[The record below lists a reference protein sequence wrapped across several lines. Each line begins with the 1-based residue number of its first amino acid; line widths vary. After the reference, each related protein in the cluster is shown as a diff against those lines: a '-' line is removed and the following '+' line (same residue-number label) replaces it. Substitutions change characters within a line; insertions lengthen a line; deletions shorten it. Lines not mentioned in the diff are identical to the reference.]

1 MSATPRLMR
10 RAGIALTALAL
21 ASTAAACSA
30 GGDAGSAGGS
40 TLTIDTS
47 FVIKSLDPGH
57 VYEATGNTA
66 VHAMYDTLLT
76 FHGADM
82 SKPQPDLATS
92 YQASADAK
100 TFTFHLRKDA
110 TFGNGDKLTADD
122 VVFSLNRLRNLK
134 ASPSVTVANLTASK
148 TDAYTVVVHAAK
160 ADPNVPVILTQPYT
174 GIVNSKLVKAK
185 GGTDGADAAKT
196 DSAQKYLDATSAGSG
211 PYLLDSFDASSQ
223 LVLKANPKYW
233 GAKPK
238 FSRVVLRNMDVQN
251 QKLTMSRAKGP
262 ELALDLSGKML
273 EGLPSSLRQSSA
285 DDTFYFLTLNAD
297 PKISKTTSNPAFVQ
311 AVRAAIDYRG
321 VARLFGGNASPAA
334 GVVPPA
340 FPGALPASEAQH
352 QDLAKAR
359 KLLAD
364 AGLHAPSVKLMYPS
378 ITYRGVDLGTIA
390 TKVQGDAKK
399 AGIRLTLDPQPLTSF
414 LNAQQS
420 GKVAMRFSP
429 QSLNY
434 PVAASLVNN
443 LAPGQGTAATTGW
456 TVARAD
462 KDVVAA
468 GKKVQATL
476 DPAAQQRALQD
487 WQRLLNQHS
496 PYIPMAYNSG
506 VVVAA
511 PTLSGAVY
519 APAGW
524 QVDIAAV
531 GTK

>member
-1 MSATPRLMR
+1 MSVTPRHAR
-10 RAGIALTALAL
+10 RVGATLVALAL
-21 ASTAAACSA
+21 ATAATACTA
-30 GGDAGSAGGS
+30 GGAGGGSAK

-57 VYEATGNTA
+57 VYEATGNTT
-66 VHAMYDTLLT
+66 VHALYDTLLT
-76 FHGADM
+76 FHGSDM
-82 SKPQPDLATS
+82 TKPQPDLATK
-92 YQASADAK
+92 YTVSADAK
-100 TFTFHLRKDA
+100 TFTFTLRDDA
-110 TFGNGDKLTADD
+110 RFSDGTPVTADD

-134 ASPSVTVANLTASK
+134 ASPAVTVGGLTASK
-148 TDAYTVVVHAAK
+148 TDAHTVVVRSAT
-160 ADPNVPVILTQPYT
+160 ADPNVPIILTQPYT
-174 GIVNSKLVKAK
+174 GIVNSKVVKQK
-185 GGTDGADAAKT
+185 GGTDGADAAKSDT
-196 DSAQKYLDATSAGSG
+196 AQKYLDGASAGSG
-211 PYLLDSFDASSQ
+211 PYVLKSFDASSQ
-223 LVLKANPKYW
+223 VVLTANPKYW
-233 GAKPK
+233 GAKPT

-251 QKLTMSRAKGP
+251 QKLTMAKTTGA

-273 EGLPSSLRQSSA
+273 EGLPSSLKQSSA

-297 PKISKTTSNPAFVQ
+297 PAVSKVAANPAFVK
-311 AVRAAIDYRG
+311 AVRASIDYPG
-321 VARLFGGNASPAA
+321 VAALFGGGATPAA

-340 FPGALPASEAQH
+340 YPGALPKSEAQH
-352 QDLAKAR
+352 QDIAAAK

-364 AGLHAPSVKLMYPS
+364 AGLKNPTVSLMYPS

-414 LNAQQS
+414 LDKQRG

-462 KDVVAA
+462 KRVVAA
-468 GKKVQATL
+468 GKKVQDTL
-476 DPAAQQRALQD
+476 DPAAQQAALQD
-487 WQRLLNQHS
+487 WQRLLNQYS
-496 PYIPMAYNSG
+496 PYIPLAYNSG
-506 VVVAA
+506 VVVAGA
-511 PTLSGAVY
+511 TLTGAEY

-531 GTK
+531 GRK